1 MPLNA
6 RGLTFG
12 YTRDTPILR
21 GLSLTVEPGESV
33 SVMAPSGA
41 GKSTLLALL
50 GGLLQ
55 PWEGEVELTVGADG
69 AARTLVAWVFQRPR
83 LMTHRTALD
92 NVTIA
97 ALAQGY
103 DRREAEARARTALGE
118 FGVAALAGRRAR
130 HISGGE
136 AQRVALA
143 RAAVA
148 SPALVLA
155 DEPTA
160 NLDRTSADAVAA
172 TLLRGY
178 RRSAVVMVTHDPR
191 IAAAATRQLE
201 LIGGDLVPM
210 ETNP

>member
-1 MPLNA
+1 MPLSA
-6 RGLTFG
+6 RDLTFG
-12 YTRDTPILR
+12 YTRGTPILR
-21 GLSLTVEPGESV
+21 GLSLTVEAGESV
-33 SVMAPSGA
+33 SVMAPSGT

-55 PWEGEVELTVGADG
+55 PWEGEVELTVGVDG
-69 AARTLVAWVFQRPR
+69 ATRSLVAWVFQRPR
-83 LMTHRTALD
+83 LMMYRTALD

-97 ALAQGY
+97 ALAQGFN
-103 DRREAEARARTALGE
+103 RSEAEARARTALDD
-118 FGVAALAGRRAR
+118 FGVATLAGRRAR
-130 HISGGE
+130 EISGGE

-143 RAAVA
+143 RAAVGE
-148 SPALVLA
+148 PALVLA

-172 TLLRGY
+172 TLLKGY

-201 LIGGDLVPM
+201 LVGGDLVPM
-210 ETNP
+210 ARNP